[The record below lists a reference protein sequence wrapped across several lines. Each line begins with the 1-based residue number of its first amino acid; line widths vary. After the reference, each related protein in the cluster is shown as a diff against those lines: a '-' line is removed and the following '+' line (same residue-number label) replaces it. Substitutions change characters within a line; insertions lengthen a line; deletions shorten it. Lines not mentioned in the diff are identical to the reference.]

1 MSNQGV
7 RGYYQITKTLKDTLL
22 NDPNVNTVTTGDITD
37 VDLSKQTIFPLAH
50 VIVNNAQFATNH
62 WRLNVSVLCMDIVDV
77 SNEEVA
83 DIYQGNTNEH
93 DVLNTQ
99 LAVLNL
105 LLSKLSRGT
114 LHTDKYQLDG
124 VPNCEPFVDR
134 FEHLL
139 TGWTC
144 TFDVLIQNDID
155 ICD

>member
-7 RGYYQITKTLKDTLL
+7 RGYYQITKTLKETLL
-22 NDPNVNTVTTGDITD
+22 ADVNVNTVTTGDITD

-50 VIVNNAQFATNH
+50 IIVNKATFQT
-62 WRLNVSVLCMDIVDV
+62 NVWTLSVSILCMDVVDV
-77 SNEEVA
+77 SKEETT
-83 DIYQGNTNEH
+83 DIYVGNTNEH

-114 LHTDKYQLDG
+114 LYTDKYQIEG
-124 VPNCEPFVDR
+124 SPTCEPFVDR
-134 FEHLL
+134 FEHQL
-139 TGWTC
+139 TGWSC

>member
-7 RGYYQITKTLKDTLL
+7 RGYYQIVKTIKDTLL
-22 NDPNVNTVTTGDITD
+22 DDPNVNTVTVGDISD
-37 VDLSKQTIFPLAH
+37 VDLNKQTIFPLSH
-50 VIVNNAQFATNH
+50 VIINSAQFSTNV

-77 SNEEVA
+77 DKNETTDLSVGNSNE
-83 DIYQGNTNEH
+83 Q

-105 LLSKLSRGT
+105 LLSKLSRGS
-114 LHTDKYQLDG
+114 LYTDKYQVDSQ
-124 VPNCEPFVDR
+124 PTCEPFTDR

-139 TGWTC
+139 TGWAC